1 MGNCQSRNK
10 IVPITQAYA
19 VVPHFSNAPV
29 TLNLNN
35 YRNKINNENKIKKN
49 LSTVSENYIQ
59 YPLPF
64 IGTPEE

>member
-19 VVPHFSNAPV
+19 VVPNFSNAPV
-29 TLNLNN
+29 TLNLNK
-35 YRNKINNENKIKKN
+35 YHNKINNENKSVKIN
-49 LSTVSENYIQ
+49 VTPSDIYIQ

-64 IGTPEE
+64 IKDSEE

>member
-19 VVPHFSNAPV
+19 VVPHFSNSPV
-29 TLNLNN
+29 TLNLNK
-35 YRNKINNENKIKKN
+35 YQNKIDNENKAPKN
-49 LSTVSENYIQ
+49 NVSPSQVYIQ
-59 YPLPF
+59 HPLPF